1 MINPQNIIGPWLIG
15 CIIIL
20 TANKAFAQ
28 ITTGRS
34 DKELRALLHNA
45 APDTNRIKILLEL
58 AKYYDA
64 KPGAYVNEADSAFVY
79 ASKARQLSDQLQ
91 AIGWQHQC
99 LFLLGD
105 MYFERRDYEHG
116 RACFLQVI
124 SDLHRLGQKEQE
136 AIVWTRLANTIPD
149 KVVDHPDSA
158 FAEHLRYFTQA
169 RELYR
174 QTGNKE
180 REIASIKDIADV
192 YLHQGKRDS
201 AEQVLLRVLKM
212 YKSIHF
218 ANLHYTYDLL
228 AAVCTAKG
236 NYHQSL
242 FYALEAVKSMHATG
256 DSASAGFF
264 YGRLAGI
271 YKELGHLDKS
281 IEWYRRSVG
290 YFQQSVE
297 RAIHSPMYRYNTHL
311 IRALILQKKEAEALQ
326 LLLNTRDRFPP
337 VRMSDKQ
344 ALAISLGDCYTAL
357 KQYQLAEQY
366 YLEMV
371 AWEEKMD
378 QGNTFTF
385 DVYYL
390 MGEFY
395 INTLRYDLARPYLSK
410 AMALSPGIA
419 IVSRIRDLHYLMFKV
434 DSATGNYLSAIT
446 HFNKHKI
453 LNDSLF
459 NENKSR
465 QIEELQV
472 KYETGKKEENIDI
485 LEQKNQLQQGQLR
498 QAKLTGNLT
507 IGAVILLLII
517 VALLYNRYRT
527 RQRNNQRLE
536 LKQEEINAKNTS
548 LQQLVAEKDKLLDEK
563 EWLVKEIHH
572 RVKNNLQIIISLLN
586 TQTAYLD
593 NEAAL
598 TAIRDSQHRM
608 RAMSLIHQRLYQS
621 EVNSSIDM
629 QHYIR
634 ELVEYLDDNF
644 NLGHRIR
651 FDLQME
657 KIDMDVAQAVPVGLI
672 LNEAVTNAI
681 KYAFPDNRI
690 GTITVSMSHTADSN
704 LLLVVSDN
712 GRGLPDGF
720 DITKI
725 KSLGMSLMQ
734 GLTRQLNGTFRI
746 INNDG
751 LQITIQFPD
760 EKMTKYSAL
769 TA

>member
-1 MINPQNIIGPWLIG
+1 MFNPKTIIGSWLIG
-15 CIIIL
+15 CVIIG
-20 TANKAFAQ
+20 TALGAFAQ
-28 ITTGRS
+28 ASPGRS
-34 DKELRALLHNA
+34 HKELTALLQNT

-58 AKYYDA
+58 ARYYDA
-64 KPGAYVNEADSAFVY
+64 KPGTYVNEADSAFAY
-79 ASKARQLSDQLQ
+79 ASKAKQLSDQLQ
-91 AIGWQHQC
+91 AMAWQHEC

-124 SDLHRLGQKEQE
+124 TDLQRSGQKEQE

-149 KVVDHPDSA
+149 KVATHPDSA
-158 FAEHLRYFTQA
+158 FAEHMRYFKKA
-169 RELYR
+169 RELYQ

-180 REIASIKDIADV
+180 KEIASTKDVADV

-212 YKSIHF
+212 YQSIHY

-228 AAVCTAKG
+228 AAVSTAKG
-236 NYHQSL
+236 NYQQAL
-242 FYALEAVKSMHATG
+242 FYALEAVKSMQATA

-271 YKELGHLDKS
+271 YKELGHIDKS
-281 IEWYRRSVG
+281 IEWYQRTVG

-297 RAIHSPMYRYNTHL
+297 RAIHSPMYRYNSHL
-311 IRALILQKKEAEALQ
+311 VRALILQKKEKQALQ
-326 LLLNTRDRFPP
+326 SLLNTRDKFPP

-344 ALAISLGDCYTAL
+344 AVAISLGDCYTAL
-357 KQYQLAEQY
+357 KQYELAEQY

-371 AWEEKMD
+371 AWEEKMN
-378 QGNTFTF
+378 QGNSFTF
-385 DVYYL
+385 DVYFL
-390 MGEFY
+390 MGQFY
-395 INTLRYDLARPYLSK
+395 LNRQRFDLARPYLSK
-410 AMALSPGIA
+410 AMALAPGIA
-419 IVSRIRDLHYLMFKV
+419 IASRVRDLHYLMFRV

-446 HFNKHKI
+446 HFNKHKA

-472 KYETGKKEENIDI
+472 KYETSKKEENIG
-485 LEQKNQLQQGQLR
+485 LLQQKNQWQNDQLK
-498 QAKLTGNLT
+498 QARLTGNLT

-527 RQRNNQRLE
+527 RQRNNHRLE
-536 LKQEEINAKNTS
+536 MKQEEINAQNSS
-548 LQQLVAEKDKLLDEK
+548 LQQLLTEKDKLLEEK

-572 RVKNNLQIIISLLN
+572 RVKNNLQIVISLLN

-621 EVNSSIDM
+621 EKDSCIDM

-634 ELVEYLDDNF
+634 ELVDYLDDNF

-651 FDLQME
+651 FDLSME
-657 KIDMDVAQAVPVGLI
+657 KIDLDVAQAVPVGLI
-672 LNEAVTNAI
+672 LNEAITNAI
-681 KYAFPDNRI
+681 KYAFPGNTAGI
-690 GTITVSMSHTADSN
+690 ISVSMSLADNN
-704 LLLVVSDN
+704 LLLVISDN
-712 GRGLPDGF
+712 GPGLPAGF

-734 GLTRQLNGTFRI
+734 GLTRQLNGTFNTT
-746 INNDG
+746 NNDG

>member
-1 MINPQNIIGPWLIG
+1 MFRAGLIIAVLLI
-15 CIIIL
+15 
-20 TANKAFAQ
+20 TARSARAQ
-28 ITTGRS
+28 IPAGRS
-34 DKELRALLHNA
+34 YPALVSSLQRS
-45 APDTNRIKILLEL
+45 APDTNRVKILLDI
-58 AKYYDA
+58 ARYYDA
-64 KPGAYVNEADSAFVY
+64 KPSAYINQSDSAIAY
-79 ASKARQLSDQLQ
+79 ASKAKQLSDQLQ
-91 AIGWQHQC
+91 AVSWRNVS
-99 LFLLGD
+99 LLLLGD
-105 MYFERRDYEHG
+105 MYFEKRDYDRG
-116 RACFLQVI
+116 RASFMEVI
-124 SDLHRLGQKEQE
+124 HHYQRSGQKELE
-136 AIVWTRLANTIPD
+136 AATWTRLANTIPD
-149 KVVDHPDSA
+149 KTVDHPDSA
-158 FAEHLRYFTQA
+158 FAEHMRYFERA
-169 RELYR
+169 RDLYR

-212 YKSIHF
+212 YQSIHY

-228 AAVCTAKG
+228 AAVSTGKG
-236 NYHQSL
+236 NYHQAL
-242 FYALEAVKSMHATG
+242 FYALEAVKSMQATA

-271 YKELGHLDKS
+271 YKELGHVDKS
-281 IEWYRRSVG
+281 IEWYQRAVQ
-290 YFQQSVE
+290 YCQQSVE

-311 IRALILQKKEAEALQ
+311 VRALIRQKKEQQALQ
-326 LLLNTRDRFPP
+326 MLLDTRDKFPP
-337 VRMSDKQ
+337 VRLSDKQ
-344 ALAISLGDCYTAL
+344 AVAISLGDCYTAL
-357 KQYQLAEQY
+357 EQYQLAEQY

-371 AWEEKMD
+371 AWEEKLD

-385 DVYYL
+385 DVYYI

-395 INTLRYDLARPYLSK
+395 INRKRYDLAHPYLSK
-410 AMALSPGIA
+410 AMAMAPGIA
-419 IVSRIRDLHYLMFKV
+419 IVSRVRDLHYLMFKA
-434 DSATGNYLSAIT
+434 DSATGNYLSAIA
-446 HFNKHKI
+446 HFNKHKV

-472 KYETGKKEENIDI
+472 KYETSKKEENIDL
-485 LEQKNQLQQGQLR
+485 LEQKNKLQHDQLK
-498 QAKLTGNLT
+498 QARLTGNLT

-527 RQRNNQRLE
+527 RQRNNLHLE

-548 LQQLVAEKDKLLDEK
+548 LQQLLTEKDKLLDEK

-621 EVNSSIDM
+621 EVDSSIDM
-629 QHYIR
+629 QYYIR
-634 ELVEYLDDNF
+634 ELVEYLNDNF
-644 NLGHRIR
+644 NLGHRVR

-657 KIDMDVAQAVPVGLI
+657 KIDLDVAQAVPVGLI
-672 LNEAVTNAI
+672 LNEAITNAI
-681 KYAFPDNRI
+681 KYAFSDNRG
-690 GTITVSMSHTADSN
+690 GTITVSMRHAADNN

-712 GRGLPDGF
+712 GRGLPEDF
-720 DITKI
+720 DLSKI

-734 GLTRQLNGTFRI
+734 GLTRQLNGIFRI
-746 INNDG
+746 TNNDG
-751 LQITIQFPD
+751 LQITIQFPY
-760 EKMTKYSAL
+760 EKMTKFNAL